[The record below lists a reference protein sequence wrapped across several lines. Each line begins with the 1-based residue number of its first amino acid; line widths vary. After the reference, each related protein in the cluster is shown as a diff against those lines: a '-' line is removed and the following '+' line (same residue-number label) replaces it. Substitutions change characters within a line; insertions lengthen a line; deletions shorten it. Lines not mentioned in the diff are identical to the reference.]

1 MNIVVSV
8 TLKLFNATRVV
19 LVINDNYVVLYHVLA
34 LYVMTLISYVND
46 NKWVNEIRARTFS

>member
-19 LVINDNYVVLYHVLA
+19 LVINDNYIVLYHVLA

-46 NKWVNEIRARTFS
+46 NKWVNEIRARTSS

>member
-19 LVINDNYVVLYHVLA
+19 LVINDNYVVLYHVIA

-46 NKWVNEIRARTFS
+46 NKWVNEIRARTSS

>member
-19 LVINDNYVVLYHVLA
+19 LVINDNYIVLYHVLA

>member
-46 NKWVNEIRARTFS
+46 NKWVNEIRARTSS